1 MLSLFHPITGEE
13 MTWHA
18 DLPEDFVELI
28 ELLQEDNKLNAQ
40 DDYL

>member
-1 MLSLFHPITGEE
+1 